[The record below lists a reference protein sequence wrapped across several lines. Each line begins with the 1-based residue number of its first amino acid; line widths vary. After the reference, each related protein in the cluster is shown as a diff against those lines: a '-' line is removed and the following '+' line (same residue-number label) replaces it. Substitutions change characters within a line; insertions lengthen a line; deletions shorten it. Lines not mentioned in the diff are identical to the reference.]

1 MVLKYSTPHKCK
13 FSVAEVKTTNDKSK
27 GIVEPTT
34 IMIANFGQLDQDPP
48 VHKQLR
54 NQREKVDDYHEPSI
68 VKHLN
73 GLIKSPRRANVSKWK
88 TKAVVKVNDRVS
100 NLATNLKE

>member
-73 GLIKSPRRANVSKWK
+73 GLIKSLGEQMYQSGRLRQLLRSTIESLIWQQ
-88 TKAVVKVNDRVS
+88 T
-100 NLATNLKE
+100 